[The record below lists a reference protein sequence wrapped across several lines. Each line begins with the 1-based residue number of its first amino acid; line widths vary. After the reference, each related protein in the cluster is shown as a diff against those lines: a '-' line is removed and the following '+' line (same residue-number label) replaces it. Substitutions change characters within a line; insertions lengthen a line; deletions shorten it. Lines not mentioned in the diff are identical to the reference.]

1 MPQDLNSI
9 LQTTPQRQPISSGDG
24 ASTGS
29 GPASA
34 ILKRYKDAY
43 RVASVTNGFGVAIKV
58 IGVIGAGLLVLMGGA
73 LASRGPRDP
82 LSLLGMLGVTFG
94 VFAGILFFVIGVMV
108 SAQGQ
113 ILKASLDGAVN
124 RSPVLTNE
132 HRARIM
138 SLPEA

>member
-9 LQTTPQRQPISSGDG
+9 LQTTSQHQPVHAGDG
-24 ASTGS
+24 ASTLS
-29 GPASA
+29 KQASA
-34 ILKRYKDAY
+34 ILKRYRDAY
-43 RVASVTNGFGVAIKV
+43 RVARVTNGFGVAIKV
-58 IGVIGAGLLVLMGGA
+58 LGLIGAGLLVLLGA
-73 LASRGPRDP
+73 AVASDGPRNP
-82 LSLLGMLGVTFG
+82 LSLLGVLGIAFG
-94 VFAGILFFVIGVMV
+94 LFAGALFFIIGVMV

-124 RSPVLTNE
+124 SSPFLTNE